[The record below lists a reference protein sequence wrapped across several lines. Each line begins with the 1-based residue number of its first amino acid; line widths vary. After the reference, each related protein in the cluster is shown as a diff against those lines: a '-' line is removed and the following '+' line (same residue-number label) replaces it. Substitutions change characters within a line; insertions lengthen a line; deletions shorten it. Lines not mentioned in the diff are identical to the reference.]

1 MNTIQHEASKDQ
13 SQGGSRAYLSRMSHF
28 RCCYRWSGAHRH
40 HISPPFPLRRRA
52 AEERRERPPLAI
64 PPSPTPATGR
74 RRRRISSA
82 KGREE
87 GPFARERRGGESGS
101 LVEFG
106 PLAEIIVQVLWPGEL
121 PRWAEQSCT
130 AQKSPQIL
138 CGLVHARSSRYNT
151 NKRKI

>member
-1 MNTIQHEASKDQ
+1 
-13 SQGGSRAYLSRMSHF
+13 MSHF
-28 RCCYRWSGAHRH
+28 RCCYRWPGAHRH
-40 HISPPFPLRRRA
+40 HISPPSPLRRRA

-87 GPFARERRGGESGS
+87 GQFAREQRAGESGS

-106 PLAEIIVQVLWPGEL
+106 

-151 NKRKI
+151 NKRKIWSLIFNWNVQIKFKLNYKICYDEIFKIRSPLTVFK